1 MQALKICTKITVPK
15 FHSTSVTCDYD
26 GGTSCH
32 SLLLVAT
39 RHPNRLPSFAVVN
52 EPGLVAVE
60 EACVVACYCDCT
72 FEVADGVVVHDDALF
87 DFAAFAP
94 DVGDENALAAEQPHY
109 SSFAASWPVKTPA
122 HGTSSVAR
130 RTPSYL
136 GAVHTRPFCASCQQ
150 SAALAEY

>member
-72 FEVADGVVVHDDALF
+72 FEVADGVVVHDDCLCRKNYFSHKSFNFGSVIQKAG
-87 DFAAFAP
+87 DFPSVF
-94 DVGDENALAAEQPHY
+94 LEQ
-109 SSFAASWPVKTPA
+109 
-122 HGTSSVAR
+122 
-130 RTPSYL
+130 
-136 GAVHTRPFCASCQQ
+136 
-150 SAALAEY
+150 